1 MKAVIL
7 CAGKS
12 TRTYPLTID
21 RSKPFI
27 SLAGK
32 TLLEHNLDNMKG
44 IADEAIVV
52 LGPGDE
58 KIKNALGNSY
68 GNIRI
73 TYAEQNEAKG
83 TGHALLQA
91 ENDVK
96 NEEKFLVL
104 YGDNFYPREAIEE
117 CVSYG
122 ISVLGQKV
130 KNPKDYGIFLTEG
143 GFLKGIEE
151 KPARPKS
158 DLANTGLYVFNDRIF
173 EISRK
178 LRPSERGEYEITDA
192 LKEMAKKLRIRCFCT
207 KDWFSLVY
215 PWNILELNQKLLAN
229 IKGEIKGEI
238 EKNVTIKGNVHIGKL
253 TVVKSG
259 TYIEGPAFIGDNCT
273 IGPNAYIRAN
283 TTIGNNVRFRGETVN
298 SVIMDGTTA
307 KHSCYIGHSI
317 IGENVNIAAGTVTAD
332 YRHDGKNHFTVIK
345 GKKIDTGLRKLG
357 AFIGDNVRTGI
368 NTTIYPGR
376 KIWPG
381 LSTLPG
387 EIVQKDKMR

>member
-1 MKAVIL
+1 MKCVIL

-12 TRTYPLTID
+12 TRTYPITLG
-21 RSKPFI
+21 RSKPFLSI
-27 SLAGK
+27 AGK
-32 TLLEHNLDNMKG
+32 TLLEHNLDSMEG
-44 IADEAIVV
+44 IIDEALIVT
-52 LGPGDE
+52 GPGNE
-58 KIKNALGNSY
+58 AIRNMLGNSH

-73 TYAEQNEAKG
+73 SYAEQKEAKG
-83 TGHALLQA
+83 TAHALLQA
-91 ENDVK
+91 EEFVR
-96 NEEKFLVL
+96 NEEKFLVF
-104 YGDNFYPREAIEE
+104 YGDNFYPREAIRE

-130 KNPKDYGIFLTEG
+130 PNPEDYGIFLTEG

-151 KPARPKS
+151 KPRNPRS
-158 DLANTGLYVFNDRIF
+158 DLANAGLYVFNDRVF

-178 LRPSERGEYEITDA
+178 LRPSERGEYEITDV
-192 LKEMAKKLRIRCFCT
+192 LKEMIKKIRVRCFYT

-215 PWNILELNQKLLAN
+215 PWHILELNKKLLAG
-229 IKGEIKGEI
+229 IKGETGGEI
-238 EKNVTIKGNVHIGKL
+238 EKNVTIKGEVHIGKL
-253 TVVKSG
+253 SIVKSG
-259 TYIEGPAFIGDNCT
+259 TYIEGPAFIGKKCV
-273 IGPNAYIRAN
+273 IGPNAYIRPN
-283 TTIGNNVRFRGETVN
+283 TSIGNNVRFRGEAVN
-298 SVIMDGTTA
+298 SVIMDGATA
-307 KHSCYIGHSI
+307 KHFCYIGHSV

-332 YRHDGKNHFTVIK
+332 FRHDGKNHVTMVK

-387 EIVQKDKMR
+387 EVVDKDKMG

>member
-1 MKAVIL
+1 MKCVIL

-32 TLLEHNLDNMKG
+32 TLLEHNLDSMGG
-44 IADEAIVV
+44 IADEAVIV
-52 LGPGDE
+52 LGPGNE
-58 KIKNALGNSY
+58 TIKNAIGNAY

-83 TGHALLQA
+83 TAHALLQA
-91 ENDVK
+91 EGFVR

-122 ISVLGQKV
+122 ISVLAQKV
-130 KNPKDYGIFLTEG
+130 PNPKDYGIFLTEG

-151 KPARPKS
+151 KPAHPKS
-158 DLANTGLYVFNDRIF
+158 DLANTGLYVFNDRVF

-192 LKEMAKKLRIRCFCT
+192 LKEMIKKLRVRCFST
-207 KDWFSLVY
+207 RDWFSLVY
-215 PWNILELNQKLLAN
+215 PWNVLELNRKLLAN
-229 IKGEIKGEI
+229 VRSEIKGEV
-238 EKNVTIKGNVHIGKL
+238 EKNVTIKGEVHIGKF

-283 TTIGNNVRFRGETVN
+283 TTIGNNVRFRGEVVN
-298 SVIMDGTTA
+298 SVIMNGTTA
-307 KHSCYIGHSI
+307 KHFCYIGHSV

-381 LSTLPG
+381 LSTFPG
-387 EIVQKDKMR
+387 EIVDKDKMG

>member
-1 MKAVIL
+1 MKCVIL

-12 TRTYPLTID
+12 TRTYPLTVD
-21 RSKPFI
+21 RPKPFL

-32 TLLEHNLDNMKG
+32 TLLEHNLENLEG
-44 IADEAIVV
+44 IADEAIIVV
-52 LGPGDE
+52 GPGKDM
-58 KIKNALGNSY
+58 IRNVIGNRY

-73 TYAEQNEAKG
+73 TYTDQDEAKG
-83 TGHALLQA
+83 TAHALLQA
-91 ENDVK
+91 ESFMK
-96 NEEKFLVL
+96 NEGKFLVL
-104 YGDNFYPREAIEE
+104 MGDNFYPREGIEQ

-130 KNPKDYGIFLTEG
+130 SNPEAYGIFLTDG
-143 GFLKGIEE
+143 GFLKGIKE
-151 KPARPKS
+151 KPAHPKS
-158 DLANTGLYVFNDRIF
+158 DLANTGLYVFNERVF
-173 EISRK
+173 EILRNLK
-178 LRPSERGEYEITDA
+178 LSIRGEYELTDA
-192 LKEMAKKLRIRCFCT
+192 LKEMVKNLRMRCFYT
-207 KDWFSLVY
+207 KDWFSVVY
-215 PWNILELNQKLLAN
+215 PWHVLELNQKLLAN
-229 IKGEIKGEI
+229 MNGGIKGEI

-283 TTIGNNVRFRGETVN
+283 TTIGNNVRFRGEVVN

-307 KHSCYIGHSI
+307 KHACYIGHSV
-317 IGENVNIAAGTVTAD
+317 IGENCNIAAGTVTSD
-332 YRHDGKNHFTVIK
+332 YRHDGKNHSTIIN

-381 LSTLPG
+381 LSTFPG
-387 EIVQKDKMR
+387 EVVDKDKMR